1 MDVHPDQGAI
11 NRAKMVKNGQIGSI
25 LLEIGLTDAFFGYF
39 LGFKQAFLLDIHGG
53 HWYLSLLDIHLGL
66 GVINQEKMTK
76 YGEIWSILV
85 EIDLNDAIFGY
96 F

>member
-1 MDVHPDQGAI
+1 MT
-11 NRAKMVKNGQIGSI
+11 KNGEIGSI
-25 LLEIGLTDAFFGYF
+25 LLEIDVNWAIFGYF
-39 LGFKQAFLLDIHGG
+39 KGFKQAFLLDIHGG

-76 YGEIWSILV
+76 YGEIWSILL
-85 EIDLNDAIFGY
+85 EIGLNDAIFCY